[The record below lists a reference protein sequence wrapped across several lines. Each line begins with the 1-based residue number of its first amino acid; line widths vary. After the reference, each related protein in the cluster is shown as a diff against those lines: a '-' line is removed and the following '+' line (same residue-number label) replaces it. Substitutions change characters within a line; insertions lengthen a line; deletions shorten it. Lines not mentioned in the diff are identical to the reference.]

1 MGGFFMLFRLF
12 VIRWIPLLFLTIV
25 KEKKQKQKTVIA
37 MAGIYIISFIAASC
51 KVVGEMGGIGLFL
64 IPLFMFPHYICYI
77 FGGWILLKC
86 LWFSWSVR
94 VWRRIVFVSSS
105 CILIGIYLERYW
117 NLKILHKFFEII
129 K

>member
-51 KVVGEMGGIGLFL
+51 KIVGEMGGIGLFL
-64 IPLFMFPHYICYI
+64 IPLFI
-77 FGGWILLKC
+77 ILSLM
-86 LWFSWSVR
+86 LSGV
-94 VWRRIVFVSSS
+94 
-105 CILIGIYLERYW
+105 
-117 NLKILHKFFEII
+117 
-129 K
+129 